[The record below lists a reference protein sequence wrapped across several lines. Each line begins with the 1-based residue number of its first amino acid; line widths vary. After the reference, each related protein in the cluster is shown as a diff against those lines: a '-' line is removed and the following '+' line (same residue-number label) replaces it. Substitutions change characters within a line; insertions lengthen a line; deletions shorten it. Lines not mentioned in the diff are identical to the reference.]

1 MDQSLFVRATAG
13 IRFPLLVFG
22 VWRVL
27 HGIVVL
33 VRGGSLRETTVA
45 WDGGWYLSILR
56 VGYDVPAGGY
66 GDFSNAAFF
75 PGLTWATQAV
85 QLVVRDETTATLL
98 VANTL
103 ASVAFVT
110 VWAAVRAWAGE
121 NVARRV
127 TVALALFPT
136 SYFLWMYYTE
146 ALLISATAGALWA
159 GRRDRHNLAAA
170 LLAVASTARLVGVT
184 VGPALA
190 LARIVRLRR
199 VDSVSVRYVL
209 GSLVGLA
216 AVMARQAVEMGDPL
230 GWLHAGQAWGR
241 EFAGPWS
248 ALYRAA
254 VLVLEDLPGIAE
266 GVLLDALA
274 VVVVGLLLVL
284 LWRGARRGDW
294 PLEPATVAGVLWV
307 IPICSQ
313 LIASQARYMLACW
326 PVLLVVGDAWPRLPH
341 AARIA
346 LVTVPPVITVV
357 LLGRLSAG
365 LFTG

>member
-1 MDQSLFVRATAG
+1 
-13 IRFPLLVFG
+13 VFA

-33 VRGGSLRETTVA
+33 VWDGSLRETTFS

-56 VGYDVPAGGY
+56 LGYDVPPGGY

-85 QLVVRDETTATLL
+85 QLVVRDEATATLF
-98 VANTL
+98 VANAL
-103 ASVAFVT
+103 APVAFVT
-110 VWAAVRAWAGE
+110 VWAAVRAWVGE
-121 NVARRV
+121 DMARRV
-127 TVALALFPT
+127 TVGLALFPT

-146 ALLISATAGALWA
+146 ALLVSATAGALWA
-159 GRRDRHNLAAA
+159 ARRDRQNVAAG

-190 LARIVRLRR
+190 LARVVRLRR

-209 GSLVGLA
+209 GSLVGLG
-216 AVMARQAVEMGDPL
+216 AVMARQAVEIGDPV
-230 GWLHAGQAWGR
+230 GWMRAGQAWGR

-248 ALYRAA
+248 ALYHAA
-254 VLVLEDLPGIAE
+254 GLVLADLPGIAE
-266 GVLLDALA
+266 GVLLDAVA

-294 PLEPATVAGVLWV
+294 PLEPAIVASVLWV

-313 LIASQARYMLACW
+313 LIASQARYMLGCW
-326 PVLLVVGDAWPRLPH
+326 PVLLVVGDAWPRLPR
-341 AARIA
+341 AARVA
-346 LVTVPPVITVV
+346 LVTVPPVVTVV
-357 LLGRLSAG
+357 LLGRLSDG
-365 LFTG
+365 LFSG